1 MLGFLELQKSW
12 RYSYLFYVPES
23 LWGSMWK
30 SLTDSHEPLVLTSMK
45 VVPKSYLGMERKIKI
60 QPKTTYQFLQV
71 FNGILELTD
80 KELDVL
86 SRFIDMS
93 ETINLCSAETKRSVA
108 ESMGIDN
115 PNTLNI
121 YVKRLKDKG
130 AIKKTKNGYKV
141 SKLLERNPKVIIEI
155 T

>member
-1 MLGFLELQKSW
+1 
-12 RYSYLFYVPES
+12 
-23 LWGSMWK
+23 
-30 SLTDSHEPLVLTSMK
+30 
-45 VVPKSYLGMERKIKI
+45 MERKIKI
-60 QPKTTYQFLQV
+60 HPKTTYQFLQV

-86 SRFIDMS
+86 SKFIDLS
-93 ETINLCSAETKRSVA
+93 ETINLCSVEAKKAVA
-108 ESMGIDN
+108 ESMGISN

-130 AIKKTKNGYKV
+130 AIQKTKNGYKV
-141 SKLLERNPKVIIEI
+141 SKLIERNPTVVIEI

>member
-1 MLGFLELQKSW
+1 MRAELRS
-12 RYSYLFYVPES
+12 YSK
-23 LWGSMWK
+23 M
-30 SLTDSHEPLVLTSMK
+30 DQ
-45 VVPKSYLGMERKIKI
+45 RKIKI
-60 QPKTTYQFLQV
+60 RPETTYQFLQV

-80 KELDVL
+80 KEMSVL
-86 SRFIDMS
+86 AKFIDVS
-93 ETINLCSAETKRSVA
+93 ETVNLCSPDAKKAVA

-130 AIKKTKNGYKV
+130 AIEKTRNGYKI
-141 SKLLERNPKVIIEI
+141 SKLLERNSKVVIEI

>member
-1 MLGFLELQKSW
+1 
-12 RYSYLFYVPES
+12 
-23 LWGSMWK
+23 
-30 SLTDSHEPLVLTSMK
+30 MK